1 MTNPNALQWFK
12 RRRGGGAGAESAIA
26 VVLSS
31 GAQYILGGAGSWNSA
46 ILGVLVRWV
55 PIAKPASAT
64 LSIAMT
70 GDFAADFN
78 LIVAS
83 WGSPAVTGY
92 TSAFNGAYSSA
103 AAEACDVLQT
113 GALGRVHSDYVRLVP
128 GTRIELWRDGYRM
141 SAGPGTSAAVDMGST
156 NALAINRRVSAA
168 TLGFGAMGFVEI
180 RATTSAL
187 SDSQIKAACLAP
199 VGTALPS
206 GETNAIVG
214 ADMVGSTI
222 APRVGGGTY
231 TVTGSPALGAYPMAR
246 RALGSVEIMGDSI
259 GAGRDVT
266 TGQGA
271 GFRRQMVQTV
281 NAGGRHCSTVGR
293 FTNTVAFTQDFSP
306 LHTSV
311 GGMGLGATP
320 AAGTTRLSTVATD
333 RTIGCPPD
341 GVTVLEFG
349 ANDVFR
355 RIREL
360 AESEATCLA
369 NMTADWNAEIAGLRV
384 ARTGPIVVTSMLRAA
399 TSVTT
404 APQRSMIDA
413 WNAALPA
420 LVAGWNTTHGSVYYA
435 DITTAATP
443 TQAAADDVGVL
454 YDGTHPT
461 PTTYAAIG
469 VALGNALL
477 GLP

>member
-12 RRRGGGAGAESAIA
+12 RRRGGAAAPSAVA
-26 VVLSS
+26 VQLAS
-31 GAQYILGGAGSWNSA
+31 GSQYILGGAGSWNST

-55 PIAKPASAT
+55 PIAKPASST

-70 GDFAADFN
+70 GDFSSLFN
-78 LIVAS
+78 LIVSS

-92 TSAFNGAYSSA
+92 TAAFNGAYSSA
-103 AAEACDVLQT
+103 AAEACDVLQD
-113 GALGRVHSDYVRLVP
+113 GALGKVHSDYVRLIP
-128 GTRIELWRDGYRM
+128 STRIGLWRDGYRM
-141 SAGPGTSAAVDMGST
+141 SAGPSATTAATSMGSAS
-156 NALAINRRVSAA
+156 NLAINRRVSAA

-180 RATTSAL
+180 RATTAAL
-187 SDSQIKAACLAP
+187 TDAQIKAACLAP

-214 ADMVGSTI
+214 ADMSGSTI

-231 TVTGSPALGAYPMAR
+231 TVTGSPLLVSYPIAQ
-246 RALGSVEIMGDSI
+246 RALGSIEVMGDSI

-271 GFRRQMVQTV
+271 GFRRQMIQTI
-281 NAGGRHCSTVGR
+281 NSGGRHASTVGR
-293 FTNTVAFTQDFSP
+293 FVNTVAFTQDFSP
-306 LHTSV
+306 MHTSV

-333 RTIGCPPD
+333 RTLGCPPD

-349 ANDVFR
+349 ANDVYR

-369 NMTADWNAEIAGLRV
+369 NMTADWDAEIAGLRV
-384 ARTGPIVVTSMLRAA
+384 ARTGPIVVTSMLRIA
-399 TSVTT
+399 TGSST

-420 LVAGWNTTHGSVYYA
+420 LVAGWNTTHGGVYFA

-443 TQAAADDVGVL
+443 NQAAADDTGVL

-469 VALGNALL
+469 VALGNAIL